1 MAYRTLLES
10 LNNGKDTPFSCL
22 KCSKIKNYE

>member
-10 LNNGKDTPFSCL
+10 LNNGKDTPFFVPRMF
-22 KCSKIKNYE
+22 KNQEL